1 MTLLKIELNSLSLN
15 EMKDLMVDMGQAAY
29 RGEQLF
35 RSFNQQMK
43 LEIEDIKILP
53 KKLRDKL
60 NDLGYVCKLSILN
73 RLDSGLDETKK
84 YLILLDDKNI
94 IEAVLMKY
102 QHGYSLC
109 VSTQVGCKMGCKFCA
124 STKDGMIRD
133 LSSAEILNQVYLIEK
148 DLNIEINNIV
158 IMGSGEPLD
167 NYTNTIKF
175 INIIHDQLGHNM
187 SYRNITLSTCGIV
200 PRIYDLADENI
211 PITLSISLHSPYDE
225 EREKIMPIGKKYKLK
240 DIIKACNYYF
250 HKTKRRITFEYTL
263 ISGVNDRPEDLNEL
277 INLLGGLK
285 AHINLIPLNPIKEY
299 SKEAPDKRDIDK
311 ILLKL
316 KKNKIQATIR
326 SEKGSD
332 ISGSCGQLRSNY
344 IEGYEN

>member
-1 MTLLKIELNSLSLN
+1 MKIELNSLNLD
-15 EMKDLMVDMGQAAY
+15 EMKGLMVDMGEAAY

-35 RSFNQQMK
+35 RFFNQQNN
-43 LEIEDIKILP
+43 LDLDDIKILP

-60 NDLGYVCKLSILN
+60 SDMGYVSKLSILN
-73 RLDSGLDETKK
+73 RLDSRLDETKK
-84 YLILLDDKNI
+84 YLILLGDRNI

-102 QHGYSLC
+102 EHGYSLC

-124 STKDGMIRD
+124 STKGGMIRN
-133 LSSAEILNQVYLIEK
+133 LTPAEMLNQVYLIEK
-148 DLNIEINNIV
+148 DLKIEINNIV
-158 IMGSGEPLD
+158 LMGSGEPLD

-175 INIIHDQLGHNM
+175 INIMHDQFGHNM

-200 PRIYDLADENI
+200 PKIYALADENI
-211 PITLSISLHSPYDE
+211 PITLSISLHSPFDE
-225 EREKIMPIGKKYKLK
+225 ERQKIMPIGKRYKLK
-240 DIIKACNYYF
+240 DLIEACSYYF
-250 HKTKRRITFEYTL
+250 NQTKRRITFEYTL
-263 ISGVNDRPEDLNEL
+263 ISGINDRLEDVNEL
-277 INLLGGLK
+277 INLLGGLQ

-299 SKEAPDKRDIDK
+299 NKGAPDKRDIDK

-316 KKNKIQATIR
+316 RKNKIQATVR